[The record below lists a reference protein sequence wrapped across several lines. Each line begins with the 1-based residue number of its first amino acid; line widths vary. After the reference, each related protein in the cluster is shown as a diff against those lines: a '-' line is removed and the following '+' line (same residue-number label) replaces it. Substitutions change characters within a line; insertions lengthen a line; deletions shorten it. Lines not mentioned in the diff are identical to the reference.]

1 MNTCS
6 IRCDR
11 ILKRLGWWT
20 VVKSISSDN
29 PAIYWIPRSRN
40 YLCHISLSHRYK
52 HLMYIILSS
61 FFKWENRLWGFKKP
75 CSRWP
80 SRAELELGWALYAS
94 LCLYSGSLVLWRG
107 WVMAIKQIYIWI
119 KEIGMRFLT
128 YYHPNLLIYCA
139 CDSGLLSPF
148 VSEIFFFIERSL
160 LVSFSKNNQWAI
172 TNKNWSFIWVK
183 LKDYSLEARF
193 PDYSEKLLWRSRG
206 FLVSF
211 KFCQNKEQ
219 TLSQSGIH
227 LSKVSNKPDQHA
239 HIYSTHR
246 MALAPKKEVSIKW
259 VLALAFQDE
268 GRLILIFN
276 MGVLYFRSR
285 YPFHW

>member
-6 IRCDR
+6 IRCDC

-29 PAIYWIPRSRN
+29 PAIYWIPCSWN

-61 FFKWENRLWGFKKP
+61 FFKWENRLWGLKKP

-107 WVMAIKQIYIWI
+107 WVMAIKEIYIWI

-128 YYHPNLLIYCA
+128 YDHPSLLIYCA
-139 CDSGLLSPF
+139 CDSGLFSPF
-148 VSEIFFFIERSL
+148 VSEFFFSL
-160 LVSFSKNNQWAI
+160 KGHF
-172 TNKNWSFIWVK
+172 
-183 LKDYSLEARF
+183 
-193 PDYSEKLLWRSRG
+193 
-206 FLVSF
+206 
-211 KFCQNKEQ
+211 
-219 TLSQSGIH
+219 
-227 LSKVSNKPDQHA
+227 
-239 HIYSTHR
+239 
-246 MALAPKKEVSIKW
+246 
-259 VLALAFQDE
+259 
-268 GRLILIFN
+268 
-276 MGVLYFRSR
+276 
-285 YPFHW
+285 